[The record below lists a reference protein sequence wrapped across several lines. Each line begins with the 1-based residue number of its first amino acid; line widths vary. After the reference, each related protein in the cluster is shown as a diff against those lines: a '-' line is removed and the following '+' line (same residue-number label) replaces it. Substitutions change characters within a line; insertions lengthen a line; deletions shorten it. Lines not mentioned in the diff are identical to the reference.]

1 MSNDVNSSASAAQSA
16 GLSTAKQ
23 ALLSKWLRSGGAN
36 GSQAADKTISRRQGD
51 GPIPLS
57 LEQQR
62 LWFFNQLEPDSPLYN
77 MPIASRLRGALN
89 PHALQRAMDTVVAR
103 HEALRTHFVGPDP
116 AQTIDAPSYVS
127 MPSIDLRDLP
137 AERREGEA
145 RRLLEAEAK
154 RPFDLSRDLMV
165 RAVLVRMDEQE
176 WIFLVLMHHIASDDW
191 SWRVF
196 CGEVAVAYAAI
207 VSNRVVE
214 LPEPALQYADFS
226 VWQKD
231 WLRGDV
237 LEKQLAY
244 WRKQLD
250 GAPPVLE
257 LPTDHP
263 RPAAQTFRGACEWSK
278 FPPALSEK
286 LNTLSQSGGFTPYM
300 ILLAAFQTLLHRYTG
315 QEDIVVGSPVAG
327 RSRACLEKV
336 IGLFVNMLVLR
347 TKLEGNPA
355 FFELLHRTQT
365 TVLEALAQQDLPFEK
380 LVEELQPER
389 SASYSPLIQVMF
401 ALQDELSDNLK
412 LSGLGVSQFPLDP
425 GTAKFDLTFTIVKSG
440 SVFNCCAE
448 YNTDLFE
455 PATVKRM
462 LGHYQQLLESVAA
475 NPDQCLSDIPLL
487 TDEERQT
494 MLVDWNQTAMDF
506 PRGQCVHELFA
517 AQAAAM
523 PQAVAVV
530 FDGQSLTYEE
540 LNWRANQLAHHL
552 KFLGAGPDSLVAVSM
567 DRSLEMV
574 IALLGTLKAGAAYV
588 PLDPSFPADRL
599 RFMLEDS
606 KAALLLTRSDEQKR
620 LGELSKN
627 VHSVCLDTDW
637 RLISEERDDE
647 PDVTM
652 TSENLAYVIY
662 TSGSTGW
669 PKGVQIS
676 HRAAVNFLH
685 SMRRAPGLTGD
696 DTLLAVTSI
705 SFDIA
710 ALEIFLPLTVGAR
723 VIVASADEISDAAKM
738 KALIRSSRATVMQAT
753 PSFWQFLVESDWF
766 GDRRIKVLCG
776 GEALSRELA
785 DKLLERAGEVWNLYG
800 PTETTIWST
809 LARVTPGTGPISI
822 GRPIAN
828 TQVYLLDP
836 HLQPVPVGVPGE
848 LHIGGEGVAR
858 GYLNRPQ
865 LTAEK
870 FIPNPF
876 SSGAQEGNIE
886 PLNPAKPTKSVSL
899 APIGIGREGRGEG
912 ALGVDAECSLL
923 YKTGDLA
930 RYLPDGTIECLGRN
944 DFQIKLRGH
953 RIDLGEIES
962 VLRGYPNVCE
972 AVVLLDARGGK
983 RLVAYLQRSAHPSP
997 DAGLL
1002 QQFLKTK
1009 LPDYMTPSAFVV
1021 LDKFPLTPN
1030 GKINRK
1036 ALPTPAA
1043 ERAESKQPF
1052 TPPRTPTEETLAK
1065 IWREL
1070 LRQPEIGIDDNFFQI
1085 GGHSLLAMQLM
1096 ARARNEFQTVLSLRN
1111 IFEAPTIAQLAVILD
1126 RKNGRPAT
1134 PMIHPLTRAQR
1145 ISAEHAL
1152 ELLGKLD
1159 ELSET
1164 EVESLL
1170 QQISADSG
1178 GKL

>member
-1 MSNDVNSSASAAQSA
+1 MSNEVNSSASAQPA

-23 ALLSKWLRSGGAN
+23 ALLSKWLRGGSANSG
-36 GSQAADKTISRRQGD
+36 QAVDKTIPRREGS
-51 GPIPLS
+51 GPAPLS

-77 MPIASRLRGALN
+77 MPIASRLHGALN
-89 PHALQRAMDTVVAR
+89 PQALQQAMDTVVAR
-103 HEALRTHFVGPDP
+103 HEALRTRFVGQEP

-127 MPSIDLRDLP
+127 MLSIDLRELP
-137 AERREGEA
+137 VEQRENEAE
-145 RRLLEAEAK
+145 RLLELEAK
-154 RPFDLSRDLMV
+154 RPFDLTRDLMV
-165 RAVLVRMDEQE
+165 RSVLVRLDEQD
-176 WIFLVLMHHIASDDW
+176 WVFLVLMHHIASDDW

-196 CGEVAVAYAAI
+196 CSEVATIYGAMVA
-207 VSNRVVE
+207 NRKVE
-214 LPEPALQYADFS
+214 LPAPALQYADFS
-226 VWQKD
+226 AWQKD
-231 WLRGDV
+231 WLRGD
-237 LEKQLAY
+237 LLRKQLTY
-244 WRKQLD
+244 WRNQLD
-250 GAPPVLE
+250 GAPPVLD
-257 LPTDHP
+257 LPIDHP
-263 RPAAQTFRGACEWSK
+263 RPAAQTFRGACEWTK
-278 FPPALSEK
+278 LPPALSEK
-286 LNTLSQSGGFTPYM
+286 INALSQSGGFTPYM

-315 QEDIVVGSPVAG
+315 QEDIVIGSPVAG
-327 RSRACLEKV
+327 RGRACLEKV

-347 TKLEGNPA
+347 TKLDGNPG

-365 TVLEALAQQDLPFEK
+365 TVLEAIAHQDLPFEK

-389 SASYSPLIQVMF
+389 SASYSPLVQVMF

-412 LSGLGVSQFPLDP
+412 LPGLQISQFPVDP

-440 SVFNCCAE
+440 PVFNCCAE

-455 PATVKRM
+455 PDTVRRM
-462 LGHYQQLLESVAA
+462 LGHYEKLLESILR
-475 NPDQCLSDIPLL
+475 NPDQCLSDIPMLPS
-487 TDEERQT
+487 EERKKL
-494 MLVDWNQTAMDF
+494 LVDWNQTAAEF
-506 PRGQCVHELFA
+506 PRGKCVHELVA
-517 AQAAAM
+517 AQAAAT
-523 PQAVAVV
+523 PKAVAVV
-530 FDGQSLTYEE
+530 FGNQSLTYEE

-552 KFLGAGPDSLVAVSM
+552 KFLGVGPDNLVAISM
-567 DRSLEMV
+567 ERSLEMI
-574 IALLGTLKAGAAYV
+574 IALLGTLKAGAAYI
-588 PLDPSFPADRL
+588 PLDSSFPPDRL
-599 RFMLEDS
+599 QFMLEDS
-606 KAALLLTRSDEQKR
+606 KAELLLTRSGEKDR
-620 LGELSKN
+620 LGELPKN
-627 VHSVCLDTDW
+627 VRAICLDTDW
-637 RLISEERDDE
+637 RLISEESDDE
-647 PDVTM
+647 LPVTV
-652 TSENLAYVIY
+652 TPENLAYVIY

-669 PKGVQIS
+669 PKGVRIP
-676 HRAAVNFLH
+676 HRAVVNFLH
-685 SMRRAPGLTGD
+685 SMKREPGLTSE

-710 ALEIFLPLTVGAR
+710 GLEIFLPLTVGAR
-723 VIVASADEISDAAKM
+723 MVVASAEEIFDAAKM
-738 KALIRSSRATVMQAT
+738 KELMRSSRATVMQAT

-766 GDRRIKVLCG
+766 GDREIKVLCG
-776 GEALSRELA
+776 GESLSRDLA

-809 LARVTPGTGPISI
+809 LTKVTPGSGPVSI

-828 TQVYLLDP
+828 TQIYLLDA

-848 LHIGGEGVAR
+848 LHIGGDGVAL

-876 SSGAQEGNIE
+876 KAS
-886 PLNPAKPTKSVSL
+886 PT
-899 APIGIGREGRGEG
+899 
-912 ALGVDAECSLL
+912 L
-923 YKTGDLA
+923 YKTGDLV

-962 VLRGYPNVCE
+962 VLRGYPNICE
-972 AVVLLDARGGK
+972 AVVVLREDEQGQK

-997 DAGLL
+997 DAGIL

-1009 LPDYMTPSAFVV
+1009 LPDYMMPSSFVV

-1036 ALPTPAA
+1036 ALPAPVSD
-1043 ERAESKQPF
+1043 RADSKQPF
-1052 TPPRTPTEETLAK
+1052 TPPRTPTEEALAK
-1065 IWREL
+1065 LWREL
-1070 LRQPEIGIDDNFFQI
+1070 LGQPEIGIDDNFFEN

-1096 ARARNEFQTVLSLRN
+1096 ARARNEFQTELSLRN
-1111 IFEAPTIAQLAVILD
+1111 VFEAPTIAELAVILD
-1126 RKNGRPAT
+1126 RKKDQPAV
-1134 PMIHPLTRAQR
+1134 PALQPLTRAQR

-1152 ELLGKLD
+1152 ELLDKLD
-1159 ELSET
+1159 ELSDT

>member
-1 MSNDVNSSASAAQSA
+1 MSNEVNSSASAQPA

-23 ALLSKWLRSGGAN
+23 ALLSRWLRSGGAN
-36 GSQAADKTISRRQGD
+36 GSQAADKTIPRRPGD

-89 PHALQRAMDTVVAR
+89 PHALQQAMDTVVAR
-103 HEALRTHFVGPDP
+103 HEALRSHFVGQDP

-127 MPSIDLRDLP
+127 MPLIDLRDLP
-137 AERREGEA
+137 AAQREGEA

-165 RAVLVRMDEQE
+165 RAVLVRIDEQE

-196 CGEVAVAYAAI
+196 CSEVAVAYGAI
-207 VSNRVVE
+207 VSNRAVE
-214 LPEPALQYADFS
+214 LPEPSLQYADFS

-244 WRKQLD
+244 WRKQLA

-263 RPAAQTFRGACEWSK
+263 RPASQTFRGACEWSK

-315 QEDIVVGSPVAG
+315 QEDIVVGAPVAG
-327 RSRACLEKV
+327 RSRECLEKV
-336 IGLFVNMLVLR
+336 VGLFVNMLVLR

-412 LSGLGVSQFPLDP
+412 LSGLGISQFPLDP

-462 LGHYQQLLESVAA
+462 LGHYQQLLESVAS

-506 PRGQCVHELFA
+506 SRRQCVHELFA
-517 AQAAAM
+517 AQVAAA

-552 KFLGAGPDSLVAVSM
+552 KFLGAGPDSLVAISM

-606 KAALLLTRSDEQKR
+606 KAALLLTRSEEKKR
-620 LGELSKN
+620 LGELPKN

-647 PDVTM
+647 PNVTM

-676 HRAAVNFLH
+676 HRAVVNFLH
-685 SMRRAPGLTGD
+685 SMRREPGLTGD

-723 VIVASADEISDAAKM
+723 VVVASADEIFDAAKM
-738 KALIRSSRATVMQAT
+738 KALIRTSRATVMQAT

-848 LHIGGEGVAR
+848 LHIGGAGVAR

-865 LTAEK
+865 LTDEK

-876 SSGAQEGNIE
+876 SISQRLTQSNQSAALDSSECGN
-886 PLNPAKPTKSVSL
+886 NFSL
-899 APIGIGREGRGEG
+899 SHRMGEGRGEG
-912 ALGVDAECSLL
+912 GPLL

-1036 ALPTPAA
+1036 ALPAPAA
-1043 ERAESKQPF
+1043 DRAESKQPF

-1096 ARARNEFQTVLSLRN
+1096 ARARNEFQTALSLRN
-1111 IFEAPTIAQLAVILD
+1111 IFEAPTIAELAVLLD
-1126 RKNGRPAT
+1126 RKKDQPPA
-1134 PMIHPLTRAQR
+1134 PVLQPLTRAQR
-1145 ISAEHAL
+1145 ITAEHAL
-1152 ELLGKLD
+1152 ELLDKLD